1 MSEPSFLAEL
11 KRRNVI
17 RAAGLYLVGA
27 WLVVQVSSTVLP
39 LFGAPQWITRS
50 VVILLA
56 VGFVP
61 AMIFSWIFELTPEGL
76 KRDDEVP
83 AEESTAPDTAR
94 KMDRMIIAVLA
105 LALLY
110 FGFDKFVLAPQRDA
124 ALVATAQQQAGTK
137 SAVASASGDK
147 SIAVLPLAN
156 ESGEKD
162 QQYFSDGLSEDLI
175 TALSQFS
182 GLKVI
187 SRNSSFQF
195 RDSKD
200 DSRTIGSKLGVAHLL
215 EGSVRRAGD
224 DVRISAELV
233 NATDGST
240 LWSEHYDRPYKDLF
254 KLQDDITNTVAG
266 ELKTRLLS
274 APGAA
279 VQSDRPPSGNLDAY
293 NAYLQGKYH
302 FQRTTEADFRE
313 AIAQYTRATQLDP
326 RYAAAEAELSHAY
339 SQLASAYMGGAA
351 AQVAYA
357 QARAAANNALAL
369 DPKLAL
375 AHIARGWLL
384 FLADFNWSDAEAEYR
399 LAVQLAPADGQA
411 LFGLG
416 NVLATRGQ
424 LQKGIAL
431 VQQALAT
438 DPRNN
443 AWDFWL
449 SNFLLSLGRS
459 DEAEQAIR
467 KAIELQPT
475 GGAAHEQ
482 LAAMEALRGNA
493 AAALEA
499 AQQEPPGLW
508 QDIALAMARQVGPD
522 RAAADAALKDLI
534 AKDSEGSAY
543 QIAEVYALRN
553 DPDQT
558 FAWLDRAWAV
568 RDTGIHRLLYDPFIV
583 RYRDDP
589 RFAAFCRKIGLPT
602 PAELDA
608 ASVASPDSASGKSFG
623 TAPGSA
629 P

>member
-50 VVILLA
+50 IVILLG
-56 VGFVP
+56 VGFIP

-83 AEESTAPDTAR
+83 AEESIAPDTAR

-124 ALVATAQQQAGTK
+124 ALVATAQQQAGMK
-137 SAVASASGDK
+137 SAAASASDDK

-200 DSRTIGSKLGVAHLL
+200 DSRTIGSKLGVSHLL

-224 DVRISAELV
+224 AVRVSAELV
-233 NATDGST
+233 NAADGST

-266 ELKTRLLS
+266 ELKTKLLS
-274 APGAA
+274 APGAV

-302 FQRTTEADFRE
+302 FARSTEADYRE
-313 AIAQYTRATQLDP
+313 AIAQFTRATQLDP
-326 RYAAAEAELSHAY
+326 HYAAAEAGLSRTY
-339 SQLASAYMGGAA
+339 SQLASVYLGGVT
-351 AQVAYA
+351 AQETY
-357 QARAAANNALAL
+357 
-369 DPKLAL
+369 
-375 AHIARGWLL
+375 
-384 FLADFNWSDAEAEYR
+384 
-399 LAVQLAPADGQA
+399 
-411 LFGLG
+411 
-416 NVLATRGQ
+416 
-424 LQKGIAL
+424 
-431 VQQALAT
+431 
-438 DPRNN
+438 
-443 AWDFWL
+443 
-449 SNFLLSLGRS
+449 
-459 DEAEQAIR
+459 
-467 KAIELQPT
+467 
-475 GGAAHEQ
+475 
-482 LAAMEALRGNA
+482 
-493 AAALEA
+493 
-499 AQQEPPGLW
+499 
-508 QDIALAMARQVGPD
+508 
-522 RAAADAALKDLI
+522 
-534 AKDSEGSAY
+534 
-543 QIAEVYALRN
+543 
-553 DPDQT
+553 
-558 FAWLDRAWAV
+558 
-568 RDTGIHRLLYDPFIV
+568 
-583 RYRDDP
+583 
-589 RFAAFCRKIGLPT
+589 
-602 PAELDA
+602 
-608 ASVASPDSASGKSFG
+608 
-623 TAPGSA
+623 
-629 P
+629 